1 VDRPVRE
8 LKAFTKVEIA
18 PARSARL
25 NFELRARD
33 LSFFSPVHGR
43 WVLEGGDF
51 EISIG
56 GSSRDLPLTVTVTVP
71 APPLARP
78 LTLASTIGEWLAHP
92 AAGPVLLRAI
102 RAMPGSALASD
113 PTVLRM
119 VESLPLGHLIPMT
132 GGRLDIAGIGEFLD
146 QANSETR

>member
-1 VDRPVRE
+1 MPAE
-8 LKAFTKVEIA
+8 KIEI
-18 PARSARL
+18 
-25 NFELRARD
+25 
-33 LSFFSPVHGR
+33 SPVHGR

-51 EISIG
+51 ELSVG
-56 GSSRDLPLTVTVTVP
+56 GSSRDLPLIATVTVP
-71 APPLARP
+71 APALATP

-92 AAGPVLLRAI
+92 AAGPVLLEAI
-102 RAMPGSALASD
+102 RAMPGSALGSD

-132 GGRLDIAGIGEFLD
+132 GGRLDITGIGQFLD